1 MYVQEHYLMH
11 KNIRQRK
18 TTKKEKEKEQR
29 KKKRKAT
36 NYKGES

>member
-1 MYVQEHYLMH
+1 MQ

-18 TTKKEKEKEQR
+18 IIEKEEKKNKERKKE
-29 KKKRKAT
+29 RKAT

>member
-1 MYVQEHYLMH
+1 MQ

-18 TTKKEKEKEQR
+18 IIEKEEKKNKEIKKE
-29 KKKRKAT
+29 RKAT